1 MFGVYCSNSV
11 IHFKNG
17 TVIYC
22 ENLVSD
28 VREKLEI
35 SNHPDDT
42 LLLFP
47 STLKGES
54 ISVYIKDILK
64 CEYTD

>member
-1 MFGVYCSNSV
+1 MFGVYCSNSI
-11 IHFKNG
+11 IHLKNG

-28 VREKLEI
+28 VREKLKI
-35 SNHPDDT
+35 SNHPEDT

>member
-1 MFGVYCSNSV
+1 MFYSNSV
-11 IHFKNG
+11 IYLKNG
-17 TVIYC
+17 TSIYC
-22 ENLVSD
+22 ENHVVD
-28 VREKLEI
+28 VKEKLTT
-35 SNHPDDT
+35 SHPDDT

-47 STLKGES
+47 SKLKGES